1 MATVIKS
8 GERLVG
14 RQAGKLSSFN
24 FDDMADRAN
33 DYLRDVRRE
42 AGRILEQA
50 RQEADLIRQRARE
63 EGTQQAVEAAT
74 HQARA
79 DLGEQLQNALPAVQ
93 RLVDEMKQSRQ
104 EWIRQWENNV
114 VHLAARIA
122 ARMMRREAVQHPE
135 ITLGLIRESL
145 ELAAGSGEIALHL
158 SPADHETLKP
168 QLELLEAELEKLAP
182 IQIVPDAQVTCGGCR
197 VETKFGTIDQQI
209 EAQVDRIEEELT
221 SC

>member
-14 RQAGKLSSFN
+14 PASKLSAFN

-33 DYLRDVRRE
+33 GYLQDVRRE
-42 AGRILEQA
+42 ADRILEQA
-50 RQEADLIRQRARE
+50 RQEAELIHQRARE
-63 EGTQQAVEAAT
+63 EGTQQAVDVAT
-74 HQARA
+74 DRARA

-93 RLVDEMKQSRQ
+93 RLVDELKQCRQ
-104 EWIRQWENNV
+104 QWIGQWENNV
-114 VHLAARIA
+114 VHLAAKIA
-122 ARMMRREAVQHPE
+122 ARMMRREAVENPD

-145 ELAAGSGEIALHL
+145 ELAAGSGEITLHL
-158 SPADHETLKP
+158 NPADHETLSP

-182 IQIVPDAQVTCGGCR
+182 IQIVSDGKVTCGGCR

-209 EAQVDRIEEELT
+209 EAQVARIEEELT

>member
-8 GERLVG
+8 GERPVG
-14 RQAGKLSSFN
+14 GQVSHVSSFN
-24 FDDMADRAN
+24 FDDMTDRAN
-33 DYLRDVRRE
+33 DYLQEVRRE

-50 RQEADLIRQRARE
+50 RQEAELIRRRARE
-63 EGTQQAVEAAT
+63 EGRQQAVEVAT
-74 HQARA
+74 NRARV

-93 RLVDEMKQSRQ
+93 RLVAELKQSRQ

-114 VHLAARIA
+114 VCLAARIA
-122 ARMMRREAVQHPE
+122 ARMMRREAVHNPE

-145 ELAAGSGEIALHL
+145 ELAAGNGEIALHL
-158 SPADHETLKP
+158 NPADYETLQP

-182 IQIVPDAQVTCGGCR
+182 IQILPDPQVTCGGCR

-221 SC
+221 LC